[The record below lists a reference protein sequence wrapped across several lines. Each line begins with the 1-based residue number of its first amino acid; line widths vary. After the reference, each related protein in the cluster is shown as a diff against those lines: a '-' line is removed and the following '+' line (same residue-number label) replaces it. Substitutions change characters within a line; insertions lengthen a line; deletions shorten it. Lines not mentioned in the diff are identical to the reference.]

1 MVVRSEGRSL
11 PALVRASAHARWSPE
26 DGDGSPARLPSVTV
40 VVPSRGR
47 AQLRARAVR
56 SILSQRYPGSIEC
69 LVVFDGGDRILPSM
83 ELARGRTLKSIDN
96 RRGAGLPAA
105 ARNSGALA
113 ARWELLAFCDDDD
126 EWLPDKLRH
135 QVALLARNKAVSA
148 VSCGIEV
155 VYRDRV
161 VTRIPKTRVTFDDL
175 LRSRVAELHTS
186 TLLVRRDDLLG
197 RIGLFDEAMPGG
209 YAEDYDWL
217 LRAART
223 APVLAVDK
231 PLARIH
237 WHESSF
243 YEGRWG
249 TVIASLPYLLGKH
262 PFQQDPRGLARIYG
276 QLAFAC
282 AAADRPRDSLRW
294 SRRCFN
300 ADWRQPRAYLS
311 VAVAAGVLR
320 PETLLRVLHRFGRGI

>member
-1 MVVRSEGRSL
+1 MNQSG
-11 PALVRASAHARWSPE
+11 
-26 DGDGSPARLPSVTV
+26 LPSVTV
-40 VVPSRGR
+40 IVPSRGR
-47 AQLRARAVR
+47 AELRARAVR
-56 SILSQRYPGSIEC
+56 SILAQRYPGRIEC
-69 LVVFDGGDRILPSM
+69 LVVFDGGDRVLPSV
-83 ELARGRTLKSIDN
+83 ELAPGRTLTSIDN
-96 RRGAGLPAA
+96 RRAPGLPAA
-105 ARNSGALA
+105 ARNTGALA
-113 ARWELLAFCDDDD
+113 ARSELLAFCDDDD
-126 EWLPDKLRH
+126 EWLPDKLRQ
-135 QVALLARNKAVSA
+135 QVAVLARSRDVST

-155 VYRDRV
+155 VYRDRL
-161 VTRIPKTRVTFDDL
+161 VTRVPKSRVTFDDL
-175 LRSRVAELHTS
+175 LRSRVAEVHTS
-186 TLLVRRDDLLG
+186 TLLVRRDDVLG

-243 YEGRWG
+243 FEGRWG
-249 TVIASLPYLLGKH
+249 TVVSSLPYLLEKH
-262 PFQQDPRGLARIYG
+262 PFQRNRQGLARIYG

-294 SRRCFN
+294 STRTIRAN
-300 ADWRQPRAYLS
+300 WREPRAYLA

-320 PETLLRVLHRFGRGI
+320 AETLLRVLHRFGRGI

>member
-1 MVVRSEGRSL
+1 MAAKAPTVS
-11 PALVRASAHARWSPE
+11 
-26 DGDGSPARLPSVTV
+26 V
-40 VVPSRGR
+40 VVPTRDR
-47 AQLRARAVR
+47 PEQLRRAVAA
-56 SILSQRYPGSIEC
+56 ICGQTYPGLVEC
-69 LVVFDGGDRILPSM
+69 VVVFDQSDPDLTWAP
-83 ELARGRTLKSIDN
+83 
-96 RRGAGLPAA
+96 LPASRRLVLVA
-105 ARNSGALA
+105 NTRTPGLAGARNSGILA
-113 ARWELLAFCDDDD
+113 ATGELVAFCDDDD
-126 EWLPDKLRH
+126 EWLPDKLRQ
-135 QVALLARNKAVSA
+135 QVAVLARSRDVST

-155 VYRDRV
+155 VYRDRL
-161 VTRIPKTRVTFDDL
+161 VTRVPKSRVTFDDL
-175 LRSRVAELHTS
+175 LRSRVAEVHTS
-186 TLLVRRDDLLG
+186 TLLVRRDDVLG

-243 YEGRWG
+243 FEGRWG
-249 TVIASLPYLLGKH
+249 TVVSSLPYLLEKH
-262 PFQQDPRGLARIYG
+262 PFQRNRQGLARIYG

-294 SRRCFN
+294 STRTIRAN
-300 ADWRQPRAYLS
+300 WREPRAYLA

-320 PETLLRVLHRFGRGI
+320 AETLLRVLHRFGRGI